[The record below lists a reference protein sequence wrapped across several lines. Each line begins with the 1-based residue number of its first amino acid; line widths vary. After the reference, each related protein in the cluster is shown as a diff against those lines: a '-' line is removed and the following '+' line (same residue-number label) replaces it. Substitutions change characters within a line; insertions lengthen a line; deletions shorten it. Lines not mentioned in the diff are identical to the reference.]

1 MNVKVTIKKICCIM
15 CIKYRTFKNPERSC
29 IFDKTIVPSIICSRC
44 GLKDKDIFKGGE
56 SLKSN

>member
-1 MNVKVTIKKICCIM
+1 M
-15 CIKYRTFKNPERSC
+15 CIKYRTFKNPKRSC